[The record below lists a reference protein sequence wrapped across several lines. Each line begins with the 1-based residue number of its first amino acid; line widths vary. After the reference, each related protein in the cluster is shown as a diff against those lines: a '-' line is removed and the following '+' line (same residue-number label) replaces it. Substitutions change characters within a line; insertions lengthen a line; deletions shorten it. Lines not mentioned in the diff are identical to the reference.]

1 MLLFMDVWLNLQCCR
16 WDLHCFWIQLKQN
29 LKFISVFQPIP
40 IRSNLRH
47 LFALLVTVTIL
58 FRLLVYGGFLKC
70 GSPHKSSILV
80 GFSLL
85 NYLYPPILGYPH
97 DYGNPHIV
105 VFQSNSLQF
114 RPPEAMTCLQQTTVL
129 WSVFAM
135 LLSGAWLRGTERIF
149 DDFMICKFYKCLIDR
164 YFKNKNHDWLAAGW
178 QLVNWFVDFMMC
190 KFVNLPWTYLVGS
203 WLAHDRSSWWYS
215 ICARTFWV
223 NWNELLATIQP
234 AKNQQSPWCCAIGM

>member
-1 MLLFMDVWLNLQCCR
+1 MVLFMDVWLNLQCCR

-85 NYLYPPILGYPH
+85 NYLYPPILGYPMTMETPISSCS
-97 DYGNPHIV
+97 NPTA
-105 VFQSNSLQF
+105 SSSGPLRPWPASS
-114 RPPEAMTCLQQTTVL
+114 RPPCCGRSSPCYSQAHGWGELNGFL
-129 WSVFAM
+129 
-135 LLSGAWLRGTERIF
+135 
-149 DDFMICKFYKCLIDR
+149 MIL
-164 YFKNKNHDWLAAGW
+164 
-178 QLVNWFVDFMMC
+178 WFVNFIN
-190 KFVNLPWTYLVGS
+190 VW
-203 WLAHDRSSWWYS
+203 
-215 ICARTFWV
+215 
-223 NWNELLATIQP
+223 
-234 AKNQQSPWCCAIGM
+234 